1 MPASES
7 SRREARKASTRD
19 ALLKAGRRL
28 FAREAADAVS
38 IDAVVAAAGVSKG
51 SFYNHFADR
60 GSLVEAVVAEIRDAL
75 HEEVARANEGIADPA
90 RRMARAVCVFFRY
103 AVEDAEGAGALAR
116 IHGAY
121 IASSAPYNRPLVADI
136 GDGLATGR
144 FGIPTLDSGV
154 MLVIGVVQAGMQSI
168 LMEPVPALAVAKAQQ
183 LSMLI
188 LRALGVE
195 SAEAEQIAAQAADE
209 VVRAGLVTG
218 PG

>member
-1 MPASES
+1 M
-7 SRREARKASTRD
+7 
-19 ALLKAGRRL
+19 
-28 FAREAADAVS
+28 
-38 IDAVVAAAGVSKG
+38 
-51 SFYNHFADR
+51 
-60 GSLVEAVVAEIRDAL
+60 
-75 HEEVARANEGIADPA
+75 
-90 RRMARAVCVFFRY
+90 
-103 AVEDAEGAGALAR
+103 
-116 IHGAY
+116 
-121 IASSAPYNRPLVADI
+121 ADI
-136 GDGLATGR
+136 GNGLATGR

-195 SAEAEQIAAQAADE
+195 SAEAERIAAQAADE